1 MSWLMSV
8 FASLVTNF
16 ADLLQPL
23 FHASSAAA
31 AIVIFT
37 ACVRLAIHPLSRAS
51 ARGQKERARL
61 QPQLAELRKK
71 HGKDRERLQKAIMEL
86 HAEEKVSPLSGCLPG
101 LFQMP
106 AFFLMYHLFSRKQ
119 IGDGP
124 NGLLDHHLFAAPLG
138 DRWSDAL
145 AHGGLFGGAGLVYL
159 ALFAIVA
166 GVATF
171 NYRRMKIQLAKAPA
185 PAAAGP
191 DGAPI
196 AGLGA
201 MTKLMPLM
209 SFATLFTVGFVPLAA
224 ALYVVTSTTWTA
236 CERYFLY
243 RDMPAVGA
251 LAPAV

>member
-106 AFFLMYHLFSRKQ
+106 AVLP
-119 IGDGP
+119 DVP
-124 NGLLDHHLFAAPLG
+124 PLLAQA
-138 DRWSDAL
+138 DR
-145 AHGGLFGGAGLVYL
+145 
-159 ALFAIVA
+159 
-166 GVATF
+166 
-171 NYRRMKIQLAKAPA
+171 
-185 PAAAGP
+185 
-191 DGAPI
+191 
-196 AGLGA
+196 
-201 MTKLMPLM
+201 
-209 SFATLFTVGFVPLAA
+209 
-224 ALYVVTSTTWTA
+224 
-236 CERYFLY
+236 
-243 RDMPAVGA
+243 
-251 LAPAV
+251 

>member
-1 MSWLMSV
+1 
-8 FASLVTNF
+8 
-16 ADLLQPL
+16 
-23 FHASSAAA
+23 
-31 AIVIFT
+31 
-37 ACVRLAIHPLSRAS
+37 
-51 ARGQKERARL
+51 
-61 QPQLAELRKK
+61 
-71 HGKDRERLQKAIMEL
+71 
-86 HAEEKVSPLSGCLPG
+86 
-101 LFQMP
+101 
-106 AFFLMYHLFSRKQ
+106 MYHLFSRKQ

-171 NYRRMKIQLAKAPA
+171 NYRRMKIQLAKSPA

-191 DGAPI
+191 DGAPV

-251 LAPAV
+251 LSPAV